1 MLKGSIVAIVTPM
14 FENGDID
21 WQRLDNLVD
30 FHIENKTNA
39 IVATGTTGEP
49 STMTFDEHFEVIE
62 KIVKRVNKR
71 IPVLAGTGANNT
83 KEAIKLA
90 KHAQEVGADYSLS
103 VTPYYNKPTQEGL
116 YQHFKTIAE
125 ATTLPIVL
133 YNVPGRTGVDMLN
146 DTVLRL
152 AEVDGIIA
160 LKDATGDVE
169 RGIALIKSLK
179 ELKGRTSKDFVVV
192 SGDDATAS
200 ELILNGARG
209 NISVTANVAPFLM
222 QQMCKYALDGDRENA
237 EKINEQLSY
246 LNKALF
252 VEPNPIPVKWALNK
266 MGMISRG
273 IRLPLTLLAQEKQ
286 DEVFQALKKSKV
298 L

>member
-1 MLKGSIVAIVTPM
+1 MLKGSIVALVTPM
-14 FENGDID
+14 FENGEID
-21 WQRLDNLVD
+21 WQRLDALVD

-49 STMTFDEHFEVIE
+49 STMSFDEHFEVIE
-62 KIVKRVNKR
+62 KIVKRVDKR
-71 IPVLAGTGANNT
+71 IAVLAGTGANNT

-116 YQHFKTIAE
+116 YQHYKAIAE
-125 ATTLPIVL
+125 HTSLPIVL
-133 YNVPGRTGVDMLN
+133 YNVPGRTGVDMTN
-146 DTVLRL
+146 ETVLRL
-152 AEVDGIIA
+152 AEIEGIVA
-160 LKDATGDVE
+160 LKDATGNLKRGFELIESVKKLNE
-169 RGIALIKSLK
+169 RLSKNFLI
-179 ELKGRTSKDFVVV
+179 F

-200 ELILNGARG
+200 ELMLNGAAG

-222 QQMCKYALDGDRENA
+222 QQMCAYALEGNREKVEATNSLL
-237 EKINEQLSY
+237 NH

-252 VEPNPIPVKWALNK
+252 VEPNPIPVKWALHR
-266 MGMISRG
+266 MGIISRG
-273 IRLPLTLLAQEKQ
+273 IRLPLTFLAQEHQ
-286 DEVFQALKKSKV
+286 DEVLQALIKAKV

>member
-49 STMTFDEHFEVIE
+49 STMSFDEHFEVIE
-62 KIVKRVNKR
+62 KIVKRVDKR
-71 IPVLAGTGANNT
+71 IAVLAGTGANNT

-116 YQHFKTIAE
+116 YQHYKAIAE
-125 ATTLPIVL
+125 HTSLPIVL
-133 YNVPGRTGVDMLN
+133 YNVPGRTGVDMTN
-146 DTVLRL
+146 ETVLRL
-152 AEVDGIIA
+152 AEIEGIVA
-160 LKDATGDVE
+160 LKDATGNLKRGFELIESVKKLNE
-169 RGIALIKSLK
+169 RLSKNFLI
-179 ELKGRTSKDFVVV
+179 F

-200 ELILNGARG
+200 ELMLNGAAG

-222 QQMCKYALDGDRENA
+222 QQMCAYALEGNREKVEATNSLL
-237 EKINEQLSY
+237 NH

-252 VEPNPIPVKWALNK
+252 VEPNPIPVKWALHR
-266 MGMISRG
+266 MGIISRG
-273 IRLPLTLLAQEKQ
+273 IRLPLTFLAQEHQ
-286 DEVFQALKKSKV
+286 DEVLQALIKAKV